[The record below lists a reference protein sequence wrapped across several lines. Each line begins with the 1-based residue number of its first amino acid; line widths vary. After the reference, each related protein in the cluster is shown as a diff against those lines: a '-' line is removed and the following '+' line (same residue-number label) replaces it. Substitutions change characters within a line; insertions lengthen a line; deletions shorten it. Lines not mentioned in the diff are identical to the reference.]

1 MTKDKAIKS
10 KVAEQV
16 QAAIVMLFADGAIY
30 VDDENAPGVER
41 MTTDT
46 VKETALATRVVVKTQ
61 NAGTHYFMV
70 RVSAIQ

>member
-30 VDDENAPGVER
+30 VDDGKVPGVER

-61 NAGTHYFMV
+61 NAGTNYFMV